1 MDQVEHSQRAYVAK
15 QAAQTGGGGHR
26 QSTPERDDASPPRRV
41 IRLAEVL
48 RLTGIKSRETIRS
61 LERRGLFPQRFP
73 LIPGAPPNDRAVP
86 KGWDEG
92 EVLRWIEERAA
103 SRDPVSA

>member
-1 MDQVEHSQRAYVAK
+1 MDQVGIARRAYADK
-15 QAAQTGGGGHR
+15 QQALAGGGGHR
-26 QSTPERDDASPPRRV
+26 QSRRV
-41 IRLAEVL
+41 VRLAEVL

-73 LIPGAPPNDRAVP
+73 LIPNASPNDRSVP

-92 EVLRWIEERAA
+92 EILRWIEERKEELEE
-103 SRDPVSA
+103 

>member
-1 MDQVEHSQRAYVAK
+1 MDRVEIAQRPYATK
-15 QAAQTGGGGHR
+15 QAAQTGSGGHR
-26 QSTPERDDASPPRRV
+26 QSAPDRNVTSPPWRV

-73 LIPGAPPNDRAVP
+73 LIPGAPPNDRSVP
-86 KGWDEG
+86 KGWDEA
-92 EVLRWIEERAA
+92 EVLQWIADRAA
-103 SRDPVSA
+103 SREVSA